1 MSVMRSVLLAVSE
14 NRWMRETGPKLWF
27 VKRAARRFMPG
38 EEFAD
43 MLRAADEL
51 APSGILTVFT
61 RLGESVTDA
70 GEATAVREHYLDALT
85 QLESRGMRSE
95 PSIKLTQLGL
105 DIDMEQCFTNLRA
118 LAERAHETG
127 NYLWVDI
134 EQSGYVDVT
143 LELTRR
149 VKAEFPRVGICLQA
163 YLYRTMD
170 DLKAMI
176 DHGIGVRLVKGAYKE
191 PASVA
196 FPKKADVDEH
206 FFKLAVVMLEGLARK
221 NGFRPVFGTHDLSL
235 VARIQAHAKRA
246 GLAAS
251 DVEVHMLYGIQRAAQ
266 GRLVKEGVKLRV
278 LVAYG
283 SYWFAWYVRR
293 LAERPA
299 NVWFV
304 VRSMFAR

>member
-70 GEATAVREHYLDALT
+70 GEATAVREHYLDALDRIKA
-85 QLESRGMRSE
+85 RGMSCE

-105 DIDMEQCFTNLRA
+105 DIDKEQCFTNLRA
-118 LAERAHETG
+118 LAARAHATG

-149 VKAEFPRVGICLQA
+149 IRVEFPRVGVCLQA

-176 DHGIGVRLVKGAYKE
+176 DQGIGVRLVKGAYKE
-191 PASVA
+191 AASVA
-196 FPKKADVDEH
+196 FPKKADVDEQ
-206 FFKLAVVMLEGLARK
+206 FFKLGVVMLEGLARK

-235 VARIQAHAKRA
+235 VARLQAHAKRA
-246 GLAAS
+246 GLAAG

-266 GRLVKEGVKLRV
+266 GRLVKDGVTLRV

-283 SYWFAWYVRR
+283 AYWFAWYVRR

>member
-1 MSVMRSVLLAVSE
+1 
-14 NRWMRETGPKLWF
+14 
-27 VKRAARRFMPG
+27 
-38 EEFAD
+38 
-43 MLRAADEL
+43 
-51 APSGILTVFT
+51 VFT

-70 GEATAVREHYLDALT
+70 HEAAMVRDHYLDALDRIKA
-85 QLESRGMRSE
+85 RGMTCE

-105 DIDMEQCFTNLRA
+105 DIDQDQCFANLRA
-118 LAERAHETG
+118 LAERAHATG

-196 FPKKADVDEH
+196 FPKKADVDDH
-206 FFKLAVVMLEGLARK
+206 FFKLAVVMLEGRGRA

-235 VARIQAHAKRA
+235 VARIQAHAERA
-246 GLAAS
+246 GLAAG
-251 DVEVHMLYGIQRAAQ
+251 DVEAHMLYGIQRAAQ
-266 GRLVKEGVKLRV
+266 GRLVKDGVTLRV

-283 SYWFAWYVRR
+283 EYWFAWYVRR

>member
-266 GRLVKEGVKLRV
+266 GRLVKEGVNLRV

>member
-1 MSVMRSVLLAVSE
+1 MSLMRSVLLAISE

-38 EEFAD
+38 EEFDD

-70 GEATAVREHYLDALT
+70 GEATAVRDHYLDALDRIKA
-85 QLESRGMRSE
+85 RGMSCE

-105 DIDMEQCFTNLRA
+105 DIDKEQCFTNLRA
-118 LAERAHETG
+118 LAERAHATG

-149 VKAEFPRVGICLQA
+149 VKAAFPRVGICLQA

-266 GRLVKEGVKLRV
+266 GRLVKEGVNLRV

>member
-118 LAERAHETG
+118 LAERAHATG

-149 VKAEFPRVGICLQA
+149 VKAAFPRVGICLQA

-235 VARIQAHAKRA
+235 VARIQAHAERA